1 MKCIECDSNLD
12 LASQDYCSNCG
23 EIPERAMCGRCDAV
37 YPVVLF
43 DMHVCNPAGQSASSS
58 GANTEA
64 AEISKEISEEENVL
78 LTTYFE
84 LQDSKK
90 EIDQIRKTT
99 LDQLLALFSQNKVLT
114 FNGRTVGKVVNMEY
128 PALDTDML
136 KQQYP
141 EVFQACL
148 VKVRKMNYI
157 RRQG

>member
-1 MKCIECDSNLD
+1 
-12 LASQDYCSNCG
+12 
-23 EIPERAMCGRCDAV
+23 
-37 YPVVLF
+37 
-43 DMHVCNPAGQSASSS
+43 MHVCNPAGQSASSS

-64 AEISKEISEEENVL
+64 AEISKEISEEENEL

>member
-1 MKCIECDSNLD
+1 MFCIACESKLD
-12 LASQDYCSNCG
+12 LNTQDYCPNCG
-23 EIPERAMCGRCDAV
+23 ELPERVMCGRCDGDF
-37 YPVVLF
+37 PVSLF
-43 DMHVCNPAGQSASSS
+43 QLHVCSPGVPAASSS

-64 AEISKEISEEENVL
+64 AEVSKEISEEENEL

-99 LDQLLALFSQNKVLT
+99 LEQLLALFSQNKVLT
-114 FNGRTVGKVVNMEY
+114 FNGRTVGKVINMEY